1 MSISYRYVEINLTQI
16 GYKTKMNHSELV
28 DKGNFEPEL
37 ETALRN
43 YHPWR
48 RFFARMIDYQISGLI
63 FTGLVLSTRLAPDS
77 IINPLQV
84 QNTLQLSSSFAM
96 GFFSM
101 ALWVVL
107 EPLILSQFNNTPG
120 KALLRLKLVPN
131 DEHSSYWKRSFSV
144 WAVGLGFGIPLIET
158 FAAIIAATRL
168 KKRGITD
175 WDRWYGFSVVAD
187 EFGFKLGL
195 VALVPVALV
204 VASNIVLMS
213 DFEWFGEKNTNQ
225 IELNKDEASHKWDEL
240 DNYTPKTNN
249 KTNEIDENSDK
260 EMNSLLNADSDTANL
275 PVAKRFPHL
284 ILETNSWL
292 GNYNGAILKGK
303 ILPSQF
309 ATVAQ
314 TEWLDKF
321 IQLMN
326 KEGVTYREQIEYC
339 FRWVEAQP
347 QDAKAWEILGRI
359 CKFGNI
365 YDEAMDAFKSGL
377 RINPRSD
384 VAWYYLGE
392 IYEQKNYYNEA
403 IVAYKQAVRVNPEND
418 GAWHFLGEDYEHTNQ
433 FIKAIDAYQQVV
445 RINPKFGRATNKFST
460 PNSLFDPGTMVSA
473 WTSLGDAYKKTN
485 QIDKAFYAF
494 QQALLINPDEPSA
507 WYSLGETYALNGNQN
522 KLLGVYN
529 RLKTIDPDAAN
540 MFSKEV
546 LNNAISADK
555 YSPLDSIDLNEKPRE
570 PVKSSKQQTGTA
582 FTVSSEGHAL
592 TNHHVINGC
601 TEVKVAGREGL
612 VKVITS
618 DSVNDLAL
626 LQLPGHIDSYAKL
639 NPDTRKLRQGEDI
652 IVFGYPLNFALSSG
666 GNLTLGILSALS
678 GLGNNTNQIQ
688 ITAPIQPGSSGSP
701 VMDKK
706 ANVVGVVSM
715 KLDDSKMTNLT
726 GQIAQNVNF
735 AVNGQT
741 VKAFLDANKVPYKT
755 GGGFFSSEK
764 NNADIADEARK
775 WTVLVECWK

>member
-1 MSISYRYVEINLTQI
+1 
-16 GYKTKMNHSELV
+16 MNDSDLV
-28 DKGNFEPEL
+28 DKGDFEPEL
-37 ETALRN
+37 ETPLRN

-48 RFFARMIDYQISGLI
+48 RLFARMIDYQISGLI
-63 FTGLVLSTRLAPDS
+63 ITGLVLSTRLAPDS

-84 QNTLQLSSSFAM
+84 QNTLLISSSLAV

-120 KALLRLKLVPN
+120 KALLGLKLVSN
-131 DEHSSYWKRSFSV
+131 DEHSSYWKRSFTV
-144 WAVGLGFGIPLIET
+144 WAVGVGFGIPLIST
-158 FAAIIAATRL
+158 FATIIAATRL
-168 KKRGITD
+168 KKQGLTD
-175 WDRWYGFSVVAD
+175 WDSWYGFKVVAD
-187 EFGFKLGL
+187 EFGFKRGL
-195 VALVPVALV
+195 VALVLVALI

-213 DFEWFGEKNTNQ
+213 GFAWLGAKNTNQ
-225 IELNKDEASHKWDEL
+225 VELTKDVASLKWDEL

-249 KTNEIDENSDK
+249 KTNEIDKNSDK

-284 ILETNSWL
+284 ILETNRWL
-292 GNYNGAILKGK
+292 GNYSGAILKGK
-303 ILPSQF
+303 ISPSQF

-359 CKFGNI
+359 CRFGNI
-365 YDEAMDAFKSGL
+365 YDEAMDAFKAGL

-384 VAWYYLGE
+384 VAWYHLGE
-392 IYEQKNYYNEA
+392 IYEQKKYYNEA

-433 FIKAIDAYQQVV
+433 FIQAIDAYQQVV
-445 RINPKFGRATNKFST
+445 RINPKFGRVTNKFST

-494 QQALLINPDEPSA
+494 QQALLINPKELSA

-529 RLKTIDPDAAN
+529 RLKTIDPYAAN
-540 MFSKEV
+540 LFSKEV
-546 LNNAISADK
+546 LNNDMRVDK
-555 YSPLDSIDLNEKPRE
+555 YSPLDSVDLNEKPRE
-570 PVKSSKQQTGTA
+570 PVKSSKQATGTA

-618 DSVNDLAL
+618 DSINDLAL
-626 LQLPGHIDSYAKL
+626 LQLPGHIDSFAKL
-639 NPDTRKLRQGEDI
+639 NPDTRKLRQGDDV

-706 ANVVGVVSM
+706 ANIVGVVSM
-715 KLDDSKMTNLT
+715 KLDDDKMTKLT

-735 AVNGQT
+735 AANGQT
-741 VKAFLDANKVPYKT
+741 VIAFLDANKVPYKT

-775 WTVLVECWK
+775 WTVIVECWK